1 MQDTL
6 KSVPARFK
14 AAWRF
19 LVTKAPLVLPA
30 MLRARRLFRSSARR
44 VIAPRS
50 AGVVLYGALVV
61 AVAAFCV
68 ATLGF
73 LGVLANAGLFPVLV
87 LLLPG
92 TAVMVLSVEVAQIAY
107 RAGSAE

>member
-6 KSVPARFK
+6 KSVPARLK

-19 LVTKAPLVLPA
+19 LATKAPLVLPA
-30 MLRARRLFRSSARR
+30 MLQARRHFRSSTRH
-44 VIAPRS
+44 VITPKV
-50 AGVVLYGALVV
+50 AGVVLYAALVA

-92 TAVMVLSVEVAQIAY
+92 IAVMVLSVEVAQIAY
-107 RAGSAE
+107 RTGSAE